1 MRLKPVFWGACAP
14 ILVSIIAAAGTA
26 PALAQKSKDT
36 MRVAFYQPVRLV
48 DTFYEGGPEGTVA
61 NRMVFDNLVNFDEEK
76 KEYISGAASSWK
88 QIDPLTMEFKLTEGI
103 KFSDGQPLTI
113 DDIEYTFKFM
123 MDPTAKYRFQDTRIG
138 WFDKFE
144 KIDAT
149 TFRLKSKEPMAVFLA
164 KLTQFP
170 AVIPKHV
177 HSKLEKREFFG
188 KKPVGT
194 GPYLVTKIDDQTG
207 ITLERFDGYKHG
219 NVGKPAG
226 QVKYLQIDPVF
237 DAQTQ
242 TARMMRGEQDLMY
255 SIDRDLAESFS
266 KNPNFQ
272 VHVADSISYNFVQ
285 LDVKGR
291 SGNKIFTDKRMR
303 QAVMHAI
310 DRNNLRGLL
319 HPAVAK
325 LPSLETVC
333 SPMLKYCDSSVK
345 LPDYDPAKA
354 KKLMAE
360 AGYPNGFTMPILTW
374 GEGRDAAEAVAGMW
388 RKVGIN
394 ATVETAPF
402 GVFIKKRIDG
412 VPAIVTLWDNS
423 VGQPDI
429 DNTAEYYFLPNAR
442 NYNEDPDLLKWSLE
456 ARSELDPTK
465 RAAIYKR
472 IFDKSNSEA
481 YLMPL
486 NRIPAMVLAQKDVE
500 LLGGHK
506 HPYGFELNRIRFK

>member
-1 MRLKPVFWGACAP
+1 MRLKSVLWATCAP
-14 ILVSIIAAAGTA
+14 ILAFAVAA

-48 DTFYEGGPEGTVA
+48 DSYYEGGPEGTVA
-61 NRMVFDNLVNFDEEK
+61 SRMVFDNLVNYDEEK
-76 KEYISGAASSWK
+76 RQYIAGVAASWK
-88 QIDPLTMEFKLTEGI
+88 QVDDLTMEFKMTPGVT
-103 KFSDGQPLTI
+103 FSDGQPVTVE
-113 DDIEYTFKFM
+113 DIEYTFQFM

-144 KIDAT
+144 KVDAT
-149 TFRLKSKEPMAVFLA
+149 TFRLKSKERMAVFLG

-170 AVIPKHV
+170 SVIPKHI

-188 KKPVGT
+188 NKPVGS
-194 GPYLVTKIDDQTG
+194 GPYKVVSIDDQAG
-207 ITLERFDGYKHG
+207 ILMERFDGYKHG

-226 QVKYLQIDPVF
+226 QVKFIKVDPVF

-242 TARMMRGEQDLMY
+242 TARMLRGDQDIMY
-255 SIDRDLAESFS
+255 SIDRDLAENFS
-266 KNPNFQ
+266 KNPDFQ
-272 VHVADSISYNFVQ
+272 VHVADSVSFNFLK
-285 LDVKGR
+285 LDVKAR

-310 DRNNLRGLL
+310 DRDNLRGLL

-325 LPSLETVC
+325 LPPLATVC
-333 SPMLKYCDSSVK
+333 SPLIKYCDSSSP
-345 LPDYDPAKA
+345 LPEYDPAKA
-354 KKLMAE
+354 KRLMAE
-360 AGYPNGFTMPILTW
+360 AGYGNGFAMPILTW

-388 RKVGIN
+388 QKVGIK

-402 GVFIKKRIDG
+402 PVFVKKRIDG

-423 VGQPDI
+423 VGQPDL
-429 DNTAEYYFLPNAR
+429 DNTAEYYFLPNVR
-442 NYNEDPDLLKWSLE
+442 NYNEDPDLLKWSLD
-456 ARSELDPTK
+456 ARSELDETK
-465 RAAIYKR
+465 RAAIYKAMFNR
-472 IFDKSNSEA
+472 SNEEA

-506 HPYGFELNRIRFK
+506 HPYGFELDRVRFK

>member
-1 MRLKPVFWGACAP
+1 MRLKSVLWATCAP
-14 ILVSIIAAAGTA
+14 ILAFAVAA

-61 NRMVFDNLVNFDEEK
+61 NRMVFDNLVNYDEEK
-76 KEYISGAASSWK
+76 KDFIAGAASSWK
-88 QIDPLTMEFKLTEGI
+88 QIDPLTMELKLTPGLT
-103 KFSDGQPLTI
+103 FSDGQPVTM

-170 AVIPKHV
+170 AVIPKHI

-188 KKPVGT
+188 NKPVGS
-194 GPYLVTKIDDQTG
+194 GPYKVTSIDDQTG
-207 ITLERFDGYKHG
+207 IAMERYDGYKHG

-226 QVKYLQIDPVF
+226 QVKYLKIDPVF
-237 DAQTQ
+237 DSQTQ
-242 TARMMRGEQDLMY
+242 TARMLRGEQDIMY
-255 SIDRDLAESFS
+255 SIDRDLAENFS
-266 KNPNFQ
+266 NNPNFQ
-272 VHVADSISYNFVQ
+272 IHVADSVSFNFLM
-285 LDVKGR
+285 LDAKAR

-325 LPSLETVC
+325 LPPLATVC
-333 SPMLKYCDSSVK
+333 SPLIKFCDSSSP
-345 LPDYDPAKA
+345 LPEYDPAKA

-360 AGYPNGFTMPILTW
+360 AGYGNGFTMPILTW
-374 GEGRDAAEAVAGMW
+374 GEGRDAAEAIAGMW
-388 RKVGIN
+388 QKVGIK

-402 GVFIKKRIDG
+402 GVFIKKRIEG

-442 NYNEDPDLLKWSLE
+442 NYNEDKDLLRMSLE
-456 ARSELDPTK
+456 ARSQLDPNK
-465 RAAIYKR
+465 RAAIYKAL
-472 IFDKSNSEA
+472 FNKSNEEA
-481 YLMPL
+481 YLLPL
-486 NRIPAMVLAQKDVE
+486 NRIPAMVLAQKDVV

-506 HPYGFELNRIRFK
+506 HPYGFELNRVKFK

>member
-1 MRLKPVFWGACAP
+1 MNLKSLLLATCA
-14 ILVSIIAAAGTA
+14 LALAA

-36 MRVAFYQPVRLV
+36 MRIAFYQPVRLV
-48 DTFYEGGPEGTVA
+48 DTYYEGGPEGTVA
-61 NRMVFDNLVNFDEEK
+61 NRMVFDNIVNFDEDK
-76 KEYISGAASSWK
+76 KDFIAGVASSWK
-88 QIDPLTMEFKLTEGI
+88 QIDPKTMEFKMTAGI
-103 KFSDGQPLTI
+103 KFSDGQPMTM
-113 DDIEYTFKFM
+113 DDIEYTFQFM

-144 KIDAT
+144 RVDAT
-149 TFRLKSKEPMAVFLA
+149 TFRLKAKEPMAIMLA

-170 AVIPKHV
+170 TVLPKHI
-177 HSKLEKREFFG
+177 HAKLEKREFFG
-188 KKPVGT
+188 NKPIGT
-194 GPYLVTKIDDQTG
+194 GPYIVTKIDDQTG
-207 ITLERFDGYKHG
+207 ITMVRNEDYKHG
-219 NVGKPAG
+219 NIGKPAG
-226 QVKYLQIDPVF
+226 MVKTLQVDPVF

-242 TARMMRGEQDLMY
+242 TARMLRGEQDIMY
-255 SIDRDLAESFS
+255 SIDRDLAENFA
-266 KNPNFQ
+266 KNPTFQ
-272 VHVADSISYNFVQ
+272 VHVADSISFNFLK

-291 SGNKIFTDKRMR
+291 SGNKIFTDIRMR

-310 DRNNLRGLL
+310 DRSNMRGLL

-325 LPSLETVC
+325 LPLLDTVC

-345 LPDYDPAKA
+345 LPEYDPAKA

-360 AGYPNGFTMPILTW
+360 AGYGNGFAMPILTW

-388 RKVGIN
+388 QKVGIK
-394 ATVETAPF
+394 ASVETAPF

-442 NYNEDPDLLKWSLE
+442 NYNEDPDLLKWSLD
-456 ARSELDPTK
+456 ARSELDDKK
-465 RAAIYKR
+465 RAEIYKR
-472 IFDKSNSEA
+472 MFDKSNSEA

-506 HPYGFELNRIRFK
+506 HPYGFELNRVKFK